1 MKNTKVKGLLLTVA
15 GLVGASAMAQEPQV
29 FAKIKLIDELP
40 IQYRA
45 SIYSRLV
52 EHLNQNPEIALSPD
66 HVLAVHES
74 GAILVLDRKLA
85 KAGVLGAPSCIPESS
100 ASNKGTSFEVQ
111 NGLDGKGV
119 IYVFDGALLNRGT
132 LGAPSCIPE

>member
-15 GLVGASAMAQEPQV
+15 GLIGAPAMAQEAQV

-45 SIYSRLV
+45 SIYSKLV
-52 EHLNQNPEIALSPD
+52 EHLNQNPEIALNPD
-66 HVLAVHES
+66 HILAVNES
-74 GAILVLDRKLA
+74 GAILVLDKKLA
-85 KAGVLGAPSCIPESS
+85 QAGVLGAPSCIEKSNAINDGVSS
-100 ASNKGTSFEVQ
+100 KVP

-119 IYVFDGALLNRGT
+119 IYVFDGALFDRGT